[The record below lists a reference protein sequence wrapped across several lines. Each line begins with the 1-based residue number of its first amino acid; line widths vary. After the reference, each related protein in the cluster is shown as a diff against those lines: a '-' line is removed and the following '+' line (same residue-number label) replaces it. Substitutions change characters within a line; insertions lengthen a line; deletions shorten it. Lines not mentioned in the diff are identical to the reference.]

1 MADLRDLAGT
11 LTRLDGRGYKGYKEI
26 AGDYDADGF
35 RLVIDHVQGDPFA
48 EPSRLRALVPPHTA
62 GLPDWALSGE
72 ARLQATADFLNR
84 SFLEA
89 LRTSSEPRGSG
100 NSGELLVLRPGQ
112 EVLVRTSLTVSADGT
127 VEARFR
133 AGLPAR
139 GRTILG
145 AEAVTLLTM
154 DAVRAVTAGLFFSA
168 LDADALRRHVE
179 TVEDARALRQQ
190 LAGRGLVAFVG
201 DGARLP
207 RHSGID
213 DRPLLD
219 DGVIPFRAPAELR
232 VTLTAPNGGTVTGM
246 GVPAGV
252 TLIVGGGFHGK
263 STLLRALE
271 RGVYDHVPGD
281 GRERVVTDAAAVKVR
296 AEDGRSVAGTDISN
310 FIGRIP
316 GGGDTRFFVTTN
328 ASGSTSQAA
337 AIVEALEVG
346 ARVLLL
352 DEDTSATNFM
362 IRDARMQALIA
373 DEHEPITPFID
384 RARQL
389 ADDHGVSSILVVG
402 GSGDYF
408 DVADRV
414 IAMRDFS
421 PHEVTE
427 AAQQIARKH
436 PTRRRHEG
444 GGWSPLRSRL
454 PLRASIDPS
463 RGRRDVDIKAR
474 TEQRVMFGSAE
485 VELSAV
491 EQLVEPAQARAI
503 ANAIATARDHII
515 DGARSVQAVIAA
527 IIAAL
532 EEQGL
537 DAFQLHATGELAA
550 FRAFE
555 LAAFLNRIRGLET
568 EPASGSA
575 VAPAQGPA
583 VPPAQGPAV
592 APDQGPAVVPTE
604 GPAG

>member
-1 MADLRDLAGT
+1 MPDLRDLAGT
-11 LTRLDGRGYKGYKEI
+11 LTRLDGRGYKAYKEI

-48 EPSRLRALVPPHTA
+48 EPSRLRALVPPRTA

-72 ARLQATADFLNR
+72 PRLQATADFLNR
-84 SFLEA
+84 SFLET
-89 LRTSSEPRGSG
+89 LRTYSEPRGSG

-112 EVLVRTSLTVSADGT
+112 EVLVRTSLTVSPDGA

-133 AGLPAR
+133 AGMPAR

-145 AEAVTLLTM
+145 AEAMTLLTV
-154 DAVRAVTAGLFFSA
+154 DAVRAVTAGLVFTA

-179 TVEDARALRQQ
+179 TVEDARALREQ

-219 DGVIPFRAPAELR
+219 DGVIPFRSPPELR
-232 VTLTAPNGGTVTGM
+232 VTLTAPNAGDVTGM
-246 GVPAGV
+246 GIPAGV

-281 GRERVVTDAAAVKVR
+281 GRERVVTDATAVKVR

-408 DVADRV
+408 DVANRV

-427 AAQQIARKH
+427 AAQQIAREH
-436 PTRRRHEG
+436 PTRRLHEG
-444 GGWSPLRSRL
+444 GGWSPLRSRV

-474 TEQRVMFGSAE
+474 TEQRVMFGSSE

-503 ANAIATARDHII
+503 ANAIATARDHVI
-515 DGARSVQAVIAA
+515 DDARSVQAVIAA
-527 IIAAL
+527 IIAEL

-537 DAFQLHATGELAA
+537 DAFQPHATGELAA

-568 EPASGSA
+568 RPASGSA
-575 VAPAQGPA
+575 SGSAAGSASGSASGPA
-583 VPPAQGPAV
+583 PGPAM
-592 APDQGPAVVPTE
+592 AQTE
-604 GPAG
+604 GRVG

>member
-11 LTRLDGRGYKGYKEI
+11 LTRLDGRGYKAYKEI
-26 AGDYDADGF
+26 AGDYDAGGF

-48 EPSRLRALVPPHTA
+48 EPSRLRALVPFAAA
-62 GLPDWALSGE
+62 GLPDWALSSG

-100 NSGELLVLRPGQ
+100 FSGELMVLRPGQ
-112 EVLVRTSLTVSADGT
+112 EVLVRTSLTVSADGA

-145 AEAVTLLTM
+145 AQAVTLLTV
-154 DAVRAVTAGLFFSA
+154 DVIQAVAAGLVFTA
-168 LDADALRRHVE
+168 LDAGALRRHVE

-213 DRPLLD
+213 DRPLRD
-219 DGVIPFRAPAELR
+219 DGVIPFRSPPELR
-232 VTLTAPNGGTVTGM
+232 VALSAPNSGQVTGM
-246 GVPAGV
+246 GIPAGV

-281 GRERVVTDAAAVKVR
+281 GRERVVTAASAVKVR

-316 GGGDTRFFVTTN
+316 GGGDTRFFVTSN

-362 IRDARMQALIA
+362 IRDARMQSLIA

-389 ADDHGVSSILVVG
+389 ADEQGVSSILVVG

-421 PHEVTE
+421 PHEVS
-427 AAQQIARKH
+427 AAARQVAREH
-436 PTRRRHEG
+436 PTRRHHEG
-444 GGWSPLRSRL
+444 GGWAPLRSRV
-454 PLRASIDPS
+454 PLRDSIDPS

-474 TEQRVMFGSAE
+474 TEQRVMFGAAE

-503 ANAIATARDHII
+503 ASALATARGDII
-515 DGARSVQAVIAA
+515 DDARATQAVIAA
-527 IIAAL
+527 IMAAL
-532 EEQGL
+532 EDEGL
-537 DAFQLHATGELAA
+537 DAFQPHLTGELAA

-568 EPASGSA
+568 RP
-575 VAPAQGPA
+575 GPQA
-583 VPPAQGPAV
+583 
-592 APDQGPAVVPTE
+592 
-604 GPAG
+604 AG